1 MERIKQ
7 YLNYIALALIFLS
20 LVSLRIWPYKKT
32 IALILGLL
40 GVAALAVYIILNLSV
55 LKQSFKRKTFIY
67 SGNLIFIVVLVLAIL
82 VLINYFFSR
91 HHHRFDFTEA
101 KLHSL
106 SDQSIKVLKN
116 LKYNV
121 NTKCFFREGNISQ
134 AKMESLLKIYNYH
147 SKKIKY
153 EFIDPDKNP
162 GMVKRYDVT
171 QDGTTIFE
179 SGDKESRITS
189 SNEEDITNAIIKVS
203 REKKKV
209 LYFLEGHGEA
219 SIEESGERGYA
230 LAKQEL
236 EKLAYEV
243 KKLTLALQDTFPEDC
258 SLLVIPGAEK
268 DFLPSEL
275 ETIRNFINE
284 GGRVFF
290 MVDPETAPGL
300 KSFLAQYAIQLEDDL
315 IVDTVSRLMGGD
327 YFMPIVSEY
336 EYHQITSKFR
346 YATFFPFARSVSVAE
361 EKPEGISA
369 DILAKTSPNSW
380 SERQLEETQVTFNKD
395 KDKEGPISIA
405 AVVAVEPKDEPKEEK
420 EGEEENKAATK
431 EAKPEEEAEKE
442 GKEEKVKAG
451 EKDKKGTEAKEE
463 KEVEV
468 VEKIKR
474 EGRLAVFGD
483 SDFAT
488 DRYFNFS
495 GNGNLFLNTVN
506 WLTEEADLISIQ
518 PKTSS
523 PRTIHMTATQGRIL
537 FFVSI
542 IILPLVVLVTGI
554 AVWVRRRS
562 L

>member
-1 MERIKQ
+1 MEKIKQ

-32 IALILGLL
+32 VALVLGLL
-40 GVAALAVYIILNLSV
+40 GVTALAAYIILNLSA
-55 LKQSFKRKTFIY
+55 LKQSFKRKSFIY

-82 VLINYFFSR
+82 VLINYFFSH

-116 LKYNV
+116 LKDEV
-121 NTKCFFREGNISQ
+121 NALCFFREGNISQ
-134 AKMESLLKIYNYH
+134 AKMENLLKIYNYH

-171 QDGTTIFE
+171 QDGTTILE
-179 SGDKESRITS
+179 SGDNESRITS
-189 SNEEDITNAIIKVS
+189 SDEEDITNAIIKIS

-219 SIEESGERGYA
+219 SIEESEERGYA

-243 KKLTLALQDTFPEDC
+243 KKLTLALSDTFPQDC

-268 DFLPSEL
+268 DLLPNEL
-275 ETIRNFINE
+275 ETIRNYISE
-284 GGRVFF
+284 GGRVFL

-300 KSFLAQYAIQLEDDL
+300 KSFLAEYGIQLEDDL

-336 EYHQITSKFR
+336 EYHQITREFR

-380 SERQLEETQVTFNKD
+380 SERQLKETQVTFNKD
-395 KDKEGPISIA
+395 KDKEGPIPVA
-405 AVVAVEPKDEPKEEK
+405 AVVTVEPKQEEKEEPKEEK
-420 EGEEENKAATK
+420 QTEEEKSEKEIKK
-431 EAKPEEEAEKE
+431 EAKETKAEEEPEKGTEEAEK
-442 GKEEKVKAG
+442 
-451 EKDKKGTEAKEE
+451 
-463 KEVEV
+463 
-468 VEKIKR
+468 IKQ

-483 SDFAT
+483 SDFASN
-488 DRYFNFS
+488 RYFNFS

-523 PRTIHMTATQGRIL
+523 PRTIHMTATQGRML
-537 FFVSI
+537 FFVSL

-554 AVWVRRRS
+554 SVWMRRRS

>member
-1 MERIKQ
+1 M
-7 YLNYIALALIFLS
+7 NYIALALIFLS

-32 IALILGLL
+32 IALLLGLL
-40 GVAALAVYIILNLSV
+40 GVAALAAYIILNLSV
-55 LKQSFKRKTFIY
+55 LKQSFKRKSFIY

-101 KLHSL
+101 KIHSL
-106 SDQSIKVLKN
+106 SDQSIKVLEN
-116 LKYNV
+116 LKEEV
-121 NTKCFFREGNISQ
+121 SALCFFREGNISQ
-134 AKMESLLKIYNYH
+134 AKMENLLKIYDYH

-171 QDGTTIFE
+171 LDGTTILE

-189 SNEEDITNAIIKVS
+189 TDEEDITNAIIKIS

-219 SIEESGERGYA
+219 SIEVSEEKGYT
-230 LAKQEL
+230 LAKEEL

-243 KKLTLALQDTFPEDC
+243 KKLTLALSDTFPQDC

-268 DFLPSEL
+268 DLLPNEL
-275 ETIRNFINE
+275 ETIRNYISE

-300 KSFLAQYAIQLEDDL
+300 KSFLTEYGIQLEDDL

-336 EYHQITSKFR
+336 EYHEITSKFR
-346 YATFFPFARSVSVAE
+346 YTTFFPFARSVSVAE
-361 EKPEGISA
+361 EKPEGISV
-369 DILAKTSPNSW
+369 DVLAKTSPNSW
-380 SERQLEETQVTFNKD
+380 SERQLTDREVTFDKD

-405 AVVAVEPKDEPKEEK
+405 AVVTVEPKD
-420 EGEEENKAATK
+420 
-431 EAKPEEEAEKE
+431 KPEEEREPEEEQKGETKAEKE
-442 GKEEKVKAG
+442 PEEKI
-451 EKDKKGTEAKEE
+451 EEA
-463 KEVEV
+463 
-468 VEKIKR
+468 EKIKQ

-488 DRYFNFS
+488 NRYFNFS
-495 GNGNLFLNTVN
+495 GNGNFFLNTVN

-523 PRTIHMTATQGRIL
+523 PRTIHMTATQGRML
-537 FFVSI
+537 FFVSLL
-542 IILPLVVLVTGI
+542 ILPLIVLVTGI
-554 AVWVRRRS
+554 SVWVKRKS